1 MSIMKG
7 ISTYIGDVKAVNL
20 RFPDK
25 KTIIFRGDNGIQ
37 LLYIIES
44 LLSTDMSS
52 WYLESDK
59 KFDYHY
65 AKLPT
70 KESRLTFTDGQ
81 FVASKEVVTKL
92 GVVPNIHC
100 IRGLCNGYNEL
111 RSFFLSQ
118 DGTVYSD
125 IYTDLTEYS
134 AKLLPPQWFRL
145 VTLTNQVLGCD
156 FVTLSGTSLSFDESD
171 TGGIAL
177 EDKKF
182 VYLLLG
188 ECFLTYKDC
197 QRVILLPDISGLSSV
212 IKVKLLAALDDI
224 TGHLITLSTME
235 VSESD
240 ISSEPALVILPV

>member
-25 KTIIFRGDNGIQ
+25 KTIIFKGDDGIQ

-44 LLSTDMSS
+44 LLSTDMSP

-65 AKLPT
+65 KKLPT
-70 KESRLTFTDGQ
+70 KESRLIFTDGQ
-81 FVASKEVVTKL
+81 LVASKEVVTKV

-100 IRGLCNGYNEL
+100 IRGLCNNYNEL
-111 RSFFLSQ
+111 RSFFLSK
-118 DGTVYSD
+118 DGTIYSD
-125 IYTDLTEYS
+125 IYTDLTQYS
-134 AKLLPPQWFRL
+134 AKLLQPQWVRL
-145 VTLTNQVLGCD
+145 VALTNQVLGCD
-156 FVTLSGTSLSFDESD
+156 FVTLSGTSLSFDMSA
-171 TGGIAL
+171 TGGISP

-188 ECFLTYKDC
+188 ECFLTSKDC
-197 QRVILLPDISGLSSV
+197 QRVILLPDIVDLSSS
-212 IKVKLLAALDDI
+212 IKVRLLAALDDI
-224 TGHLITLSTME
+224 SGHLVTLSTMK
-235 VSESD
+235 VSEED
-240 ISSEPALVILPV
+240 ISSEPALVLVTV